1 MSKDG
6 RARRPGGVQRGADTL
21 TCSGVSVVYMG
32 LHALRHVTISIQRG
46 EVVGL
51 IGPNGAGKTTLVNAI
66 DGFARIS
73 EGSIRLGD
81 LEISDLPP
89 HRRARLG
96 LARTFQHGRLFG
108 DLSVRENVELGAL
121 SIGCSAHEAGR
132 RADALLT
139 ELGLSALA
147 SVSASQL
154 SHGDQQR
161 VSVARAVV
169 AEPGFLL
176 LDEPAAGLPAEALD
190 ELGVL
195 VEHARAAQGAGVLLI
210 DHNVEFV
217 LGHSE
222 RVVVLDHG
230 EVLAEGTPEYVRNHA
245 GVTAAYFG
253 SKAAAVPDAASLRPS
268 DEAGG
273 GGGAGAT
280 AGEGG
285 AGATAGE
292 GGAGVE
298 GGAGATEGPR
308 PRRPRTLPLRGWGS
322 GAAR

>member
-6 RARRPGGVQRGADTL
+6 LARRSGGVQREADTL
-21 TCSGVSVVYMG
+21 TCSAVSVVYMG
-32 LHALRHVTISIQRG
+32 LHALRHVTLSIQRG

-66 DGFARIS
+66 NGFARIS

-121 SIGCSAHEAGR
+121 SVGCSAHESGR
-132 RADALLT
+132 RADVLLT

-190 ELGVL
+190 ELGAL

-230 EVLAEGTPEYVRNHA
+230 EVLAEGTPEYVRSHA

-253 SKAAAVPDAASLRPS
+253 SKATAVPDAGPLRPS
-268 DEAGG
+268 DGADGAGGAGEAGG
-273 GGGAGAT
+273 ADGTDGAGEAGGAGGP
-280 AGEGG
+280 AG
-285 AGATAGE
+285 
-292 GGAGVE
+292 
-298 GGAGATEGPR
+298 PP
-308 PRRPRTLPLRGWGS
+308 PRRPRVLPLRGWGS